1 MTATS
6 IAEVPLTRRDIPP
19 MIVGNDCGECA
30 TRRIC
35 IWSHLDPPNHDR
47 LDGLGRVTR
56 KVHAGEAIFRAGDA
70 FRNLYVARAGS
81 SKTVFMREDGR
92 HQITGFQ
99 LAGEFLGL
107 DAIASG
113 VHQTDAIAL
122 ENSVVCAL
130 PYAELERLADSLREV
145 RDYLNQAMS
154 EEITRE
160 AGLLMLMGNLSAE
173 ERVAAFLV
181 NLSDRYAMRGYSPP
195 GVQPAHEP
203 RRDRLLPGH
212 ETGNREPHAG
222 APARARAD
230 RPAGPPDPDP
240 GPARPAGCLSQGLS
254 TLTGAP
260 HRPVIGRQAG
270 RAGRRV
276 RAWFRTRPAH
286 DGERG

>member
-1 MTATS
+1 MTATP

-19 MIVGNDCGECA
+19 MIVGSDCGECA

-35 IWSHLDPPNHDR
+35 IWSNLDPLHYDR

-56 KVHAGEAIFRAGDA
+56 KVHAGEAIFRAGDT

-154 EEITRE
+154 EEISRE

-181 NLSDRYAMRGYSPP
+181 NLSDRYAMRGYSPL
-195 GVQPAHEP
+195 EFNL
-203 RRDRLLPGH
+203 RM
-212 ETGNREPHAG
+212 NREEIG
-222 APARARAD
+222 CYLGMKLETVSRMLAR
-230 RPAGPPDPDP
+230 
-240 GPARPAGCLSQGLS
+240 L
-254 TLTGAP
+254 
-260 HRPVIGRQAG
+260 H
-270 RAGRRV
+270 
-276 RAWFRTRPAH
+276 
-286 DGERG
+286 ERGLIDLQARQIRIRDLHGLRAA